1 MNIATEHKEFTHT
14 AQPSQAGP
22 EDTLADR
29 RLRLVNGT
37 RPAQPHQLRPEYRDV
52 DE

>member
-1 MNIATEHKEFTHT
+1 MNIVTEHKEFTQ
-14 AQPSQAGP
+14 ANQPGQVEP

-37 RPAQPHQLRPEYRDV
+37 RLAQPHQLRPEYRDV